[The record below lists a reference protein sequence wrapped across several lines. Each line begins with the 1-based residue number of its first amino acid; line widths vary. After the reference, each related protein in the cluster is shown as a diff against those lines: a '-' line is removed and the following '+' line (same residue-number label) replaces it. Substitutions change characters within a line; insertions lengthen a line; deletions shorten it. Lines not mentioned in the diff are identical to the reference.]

1 MIVNDTIR
9 VGFVGA
15 GANTKLQHL
24 PKLGAI
30 DGVELVSVANRSR
43 ESGQRVADEWGLPT
57 VYDNWRD
64 LIAAPDTNAICIGT
78 WPYMHKTLTLAALE
92 NDKHVLCEARMA
104 MNSVEAREMLSASR
118 AKSNLTAQIV
128 PGPLSLK
135 IESTIKKLIA
145 DRYLGDIISVELSIG
160 GDFPDHLAPLH
171 WREDRDLSGN
181 NIMRLGI
188 WYEEIMRYVG
198 PARSVR
204 AVTRVHV
211 KSKTDESGAMRHIA
225 VPDYLQIISEMESGP
240 VMHVRMGTVL
250 GLAEPDSLTMFGTEG
265 TIRLDTDSMALYGGR
280 RGDSEM
286 SEIAISPE
294 MEGHWRVEEEFVN
307 AIRGLEEVTHTNFV
321 DGVRYMEFTDAVHM
335 SARTGET
342 VYLPLQ

>member
-1 MIVNDTIR
+1 MSDIR

-15 GANTKLQHL
+15 GANTTLQHL

-43 ESGQRVADEWGLPT
+43 ESGQRIADEWGLPT
-57 VYDNWRD
+57 VYDNWQD
-64 LIAAPDTNAICIGT
+64 LIAADDTNAICIGT

-92 NDKHVLCEARMA
+92 ADKHVLCEARMA
-104 MNSVEAREMLSASR
+104 MNSVEAREMLAASR
-118 AKSNLTAQIV
+118 AKPNLTTQIV

-135 IESTIKKLIA
+135 VESTIKKLIA
-145 DRYLGDIISVELSIG
+145 DKYLGDVLSVELSIG
-160 GDFPDHLAPLH
+160 GDFPDHHKTLH
-171 WREDRDLSGN
+171 WRENRDLSGN
-181 NIMRLGI
+181 NVMQMGI

-198 PARSVR
+198 PASSVR
-204 AVTRVHV
+204 ALSRVHV
-211 KSKTDESGAMRHIA
+211 KSKADDSGTMRYVA

-240 VMHVRMGTVL
+240 VMHIRMGAVL
-250 GLAEPDSLTMFGTEG
+250 GLAEPDSLTFFGTEG
-265 TIRLDTDSMALYGGR
+265 TVRLDLGSLALHGGR
-280 RGDSEM
+280 KGDAGL
-286 SEIAISPE
+286 SEIPIPPE
-294 MEGHWRVEEEFVN
+294 QEGHWRVEEEFVN

-321 DGVRYMEFTDAVHM
+321 DGVKYMEFTDAVHK

>member
-1 MIVNDTIR
+1 MSDIR

-43 ESGQRVADEWGLPT
+43 ESAQRVADEWGLPT
-57 VYDNWRD
+57 VYDNWQD
-64 LIAAPDTNAICIGT
+64 LIAADDTNAICIGT
-78 WPYMHKTLTLAALE
+78 WPYMHKILTLAALE
-92 NDKHVLCEARMA
+92 ADKHVLCEARMA
-104 MNSVEAREMLSASR
+104 MNSVEAREMLAASR
-118 AKSNLTAQIV
+118 AKPDLTTQIV

-135 IESTIKKLIA
+135 VENTLKKLIA
-145 DRYLGDIISVELSIG
+145 DKYMGDIMSVEITLG
-160 GDFPDHLAPLH
+160 GDFPDPHTPLH
-171 WREDRDLSGN
+171 WRENRDLSGN
-181 NIMRLGI
+181 NMMRLGI

-211 KSKTDESGAMRHIA
+211 KSRSDDSGAKRYVT

-240 VMHVRMGTVL
+240 VMHIRMSTVL
-250 GLAEPDSLTMFGTEG
+250 GLGQPDTLTLYGTEG
-265 TIRLDTDSMALYGGR
+265 TVRLDVDSLTLHGGR
-280 RGDSEM
+280 KGDAGM
-286 SEIAISPE
+286 SEIPIPPE
-294 MEGHWRVEEEFVN
+294 EEGHWRVEEEFVN
-307 AIRGLEEVTHTNFV
+307 AIRGLEEVTHTSFV

-335 SARTGET
+335 SARTGNT

>member
-1 MIVNDTIR
+1 MSDIR

-57 VYDNWRD
+57 VYDNWQD
-64 LIAAPDTNAICIGT
+64 LIAADDTNAICIGT
-78 WPYMHKTLTLAALE
+78 WPYMHKILTLAALE
-92 NDKHVLCEARMA
+92 AGKHVLCEARMA
-104 MNSVEAREMLSASR
+104 MNSVEARAMLDASR
-118 AKSNLTAQIV
+118 AKPDLTTQIV

-135 IESTIKKLIA
+135 VEKTLKKLIA
-145 DRYLGDIISVELSIG
+145 DEYMGDIMSVEITLG
-160 GDFPDHLAPLH
+160 GDFPDPHTPLH
-171 WREDRDLSGN
+171 WREDRVVSGN
-181 NIMRLGI
+181 NMMRLGI
-188 WYEEIMRYVG
+188 WYEELLRYVG
-198 PARSVR
+198 PARSVK
-204 AVTRVHV
+204 AITRVHV
-211 KSKTDESGAMRHIA
+211 RSRTDDSGAKRYIT
-225 VPDYLQIISEMESGP
+225 VPDYLQIIGELESGP
-240 VMHVRMGTVL
+240 VLHIRMSTVL
-250 GLAEPDSLTMFGTEG
+250 GLGQPDTLTIYGTEG
-265 TIRLDTDSMALYGGR
+265 TVRLDVDSLTLHGGR
-280 RGDSEM
+280 KGDAGM
-286 SEIAISPE
+286 SEIPIPPE
-294 MEGHWRVEEEFVN
+294 EEGHWRVEEEFVN

>member
-1 MIVNDTIR
+1 MSDIR

-43 ESGQRVADEWGLPT
+43 ESSQRVADEWGLPT

-64 LIAAPDTNAICIGT
+64 LIAADDTNAICIGT

-92 NDKHVLCEARMA
+92 ADKHVLCEARMA
-104 MNSVEAREMLSASR
+104 MNSAEARAMLAASR
-118 AKSNLTAQIV
+118 AKPNLTTQIV

-135 IESTIKKLIA
+135 VENTLKKLIA
-145 DRYLGDIISVELSIG
+145 DKYMGDIMSVEITLG
-160 GDFPDHLAPLH
+160 GDFPDPHTPLH
-171 WREDRDLSGN
+171 WREDRDVSGN
-181 NIMRLGI
+181 NMMRLGI

-211 KSKTDESGAMRHIA
+211 RSRSDDSGATRYIT

-240 VMHVRMGTVL
+240 VMHIRMSTVL
-250 GLAEPDSLTMFGTEG
+250 GLGQPDTLTLYGTEG
-265 TIRLDTDSMALYGGR
+265 TVRLDVDSLTLHGGR
-280 RGDSEM
+280 KGDAGM
-286 SEIAISPE
+286 SEIAIPPE
-294 MEGHWRVEEEFVN
+294 EEGHWRVEEEFVN

-321 DGVRYMEFTDAVHM
+321 DGVKYMEFTDAVHV

>member
-1 MIVNDTIR
+1 MSDIR

-57 VYDNWRD
+57 VYDNWQD
-64 LIAAPDTNAICIGT
+64 LIAADDTNAICIGT
-78 WPYMHKTLTLAALE
+78 WPYMHKILTLAAL
-92 NDKHVLCEARMA
+92 DAGKHVLCEARMA
-104 MNSVEAREMLSASR
+104 MNSVEARAMLDASR
-118 AKSNLTAQIV
+118 AKPDLTTQIV

-135 IESTIKKLIA
+135 VEKTLKKLIA
-145 DRYLGDIISVELSIG
+145 DEYMGDIMSVEVSLG
-160 GDFPDHLAPLH
+160 GDFPDPHTPLH
-171 WREDRDLSGN
+171 WREDRVVSGN
-181 NIMRLGI
+181 NMMRLGI
-188 WYEEIMRYVG
+188 WYEELLRYVG
-198 PARSVR
+198 PARSVK
-204 AVTRVHV
+204 AITRVHV
-211 KSKTDESGAMRHIA
+211 KSRTDDDGAKRYIT
-225 VPDYLQIISEMESGP
+225 VPDYLQIIGELESGP
-240 VMHVRMGTVL
+240 VLHIRMSTVL
-250 GLAEPDSLTMFGTEG
+250 GLGQPDTLTLYGTEG
-265 TIRLDTDSMALYGGR
+265 TVKLDVDSLTLHGGR
-280 RGDSEM
+280 KGDAGM
-286 SEIAISPE
+286 SEIPIPPE
-294 MEGHWRVEEEFVN
+294 EEGHWRVEEEFVN

>member
-1 MIVNDTIR
+1 MSDIR

-15 GANTKLQHL
+15 GANTTLQHL

-57 VYDNWRD
+57 VYDNWQD

-92 NDKHVLCEARMA
+92 AGKHVLCEARMA
-104 MNSVEAREMLSASR
+104 MNSVEARAMLAASR
-118 AKSNLTAQIV
+118 AKPDLTSQIV

-135 IESTIKKLIA
+135 VESTLKKLIA
-145 DRYLGDIISVELSIG
+145 DQYMGDIMSVEISLG
-160 GDFPDHLAPLH
+160 GDFPDPHTPLH

-181 NIMRLGI
+181 NMMRLGI

-211 KSKTDESGAMRHIA
+211 KSKSDESGAMRYIT

-240 VMHVRMGTVL
+240 VLHIRMSTVL
-250 GLAEPDSLTMFGTEG
+250 GLAQPDSLTFFGTEG
-265 TIRLDTDSMALYGGR
+265 TVRLDVDSLTLQGGR
-280 RGDSEM
+280 KGDAGL
-286 SEIAISPE
+286 SEIPIPPE
-294 MEGHWRVEEEFVN
+294 EEGHWRVEEEFVN
-307 AIRGLEEVTHTNFV
+307 AIRGLEEVTHTSFV
-321 DGVRYMEFTDAVHM
+321 DGVKYMEFTDAVHM